1 MVVCFKSYTPVTP
14 KKVILHQRE
23 IFVGGNKDSA
33 GLKAMLCLFF
43 KVNKSPLHSE
53 KIHQFYDC
61 RIYNEFLVNRFIQA
75 NRQYHTH
82 QPILID

>member
-1 MVVCFKSYTPVTP
+1 MVACFKSYAPVTP

-43 KVNKSPLHSE
+43 KVKKSQLHSE
-53 KIHQFYDC
+53 KTQQFYDC
-61 RIYNEFLVNRFIQA
+61 LIYTEFLVNRFIQD
-75 NRQYHTH
+75 NHQYHTH